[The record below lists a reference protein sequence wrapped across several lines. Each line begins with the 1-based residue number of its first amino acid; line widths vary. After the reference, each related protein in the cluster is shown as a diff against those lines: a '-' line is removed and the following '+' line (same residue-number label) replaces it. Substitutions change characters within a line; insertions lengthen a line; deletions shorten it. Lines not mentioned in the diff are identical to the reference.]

1 VGMKLLGLINA
12 INTTLQV
19 ERRKPEDID
28 VVITTELPFATCG
41 QRPCVGVRYVGMG
54 FDWESGQF
62 RITPDEKLMAVK
74 HDVPQPVME
83 WNENY
88 HCPKC
93 EHMLSKNR
101 KKKTD
106 IRFCSRCGQAVK
118 WE

>member
-1 VGMKLLGLINA
+1 MTQKQVKQA
-12 INTTLQV
+12 I
-19 ERRKPEDID
+19 
-28 VVITTELPFATCG
+28 ELCTG
-41 QRPCVGVRYVGMG
+41 
-54 FDWESGQF
+54 DWPKDFCQCDNCPMMEAGQF

-74 HDVPQPVME
+74 HDVPQPVIE

-93 EHMLSKNR
+93 KHMLSKNR

-106 IRFCSRCGQAVK
+106 IQLCSRCGQKVK